1 MNTRTLPDGS
11 TITYTGHSRLWVLTD
26 GTALRSEGY
35 GPWEHSEPLFPA
47 QRCPG
52 CGAEHPG
59 QPCNLQDDLFGGAA

>member
-35 GPWEHSEPLFPA
+35 GPWEPSEPLFPA
-47 QRCPG
+47 QLKTAPG
-52 CGAEHPG
+52 GNRGLTRRSAP
-59 QPCNLQDDLFGGAA
+59 LGGRSH